1 MLLHTHYGRVYAA
14 IWMPRFQENCVE
26 SGVKADLEPRT
37 SNATGTCQDLLVAE
51 KNTRIGNRTPRFE
64 IAGKAKCVV
73 FFCFLLWPP
82 VAGSNSSLLLHPFAN
97 CKVSLAPC
105 DQDWSQSLEAK
116 AWQFTSLAT
125 RYTCLGLPEEPSVLQ
140 SSMRPPLW
148 CTAGATSCCPQIS
161 CLPSFLQCEPTRPT
175 NPFCHQIEST
185 PLSLRTV
192 PSRHLSFFCDRTCT
206 GESCTKLSSH

>member
-1 MLLHTHYGRVYAA
+1 
-14 IWMPRFQENCVE
+14 MPLAPV
-26 SGVKADLEPRT
+26 RT
-37 SNATGTCQDLLVAE
+37 CWWRK

>member
-1 MLLHTHYGRVYAA
+1 MQKIGKLEYMLLHTHYGRVYAA

-51 KNTRIGNRTPRFE
+51 KKTRIGNRTPRFE

-97 CKVSLAPC
+97 CTVSLAPKFG
-105 DQDWSQSLEAK
+105 SK
-116 AWQFTSLAT
+116 SLAI
-125 RYTCLGLPEEPSVLQ
+125 YKFGNEIYLS
-140 SSMRPPLW
+140 W
-148 CTAGATSCCPQIS
+148 TA
-161 CLPSFLQCEPTRPT
+161 
-175 NPFCHQIEST
+175 
-185 PLSLRTV
+185 
-192 PSRHLSFFCDRTCT
+192 
-206 GESCTKLSSH
+206 